1 VVRPISELSVPNFDD
16 QVLYVPDILK
26 IQKIFEQGGYDQ
38 IICSTEMLMGGVALY
53 LKHAF
58 SIPAHFFMHT
68 DWLAFA
74 EQRIQPNPALNDR
87 LRRMLR
93 GFYQAFDGVVTLNQE
108 HQEMLM
114 GPEFDLPDSKV
125 LRSAHWPAE
134 IFTQA
139 RELTPISQRPK
150 RIIYTGRLSPEKGV
164 GDLPKIW
171 QRIVAAHPDAQ
182 LVLAGTG
189 PMEAELKS
197 AMPEAKFTGWLSHE
211 QLIDN
216 YGQSRCQIL
225 PSRFDT
231 FGCVVTEAMSLGVP
245 TFAYDCKGPASI
257 IEDHKT
263 GRLANTADQL
273 ADAICEFLEDDQYQS
288 NMSSNALKSALRWRD
303 SEILNSLLSDIYTN
317 S

>member
-1 VVRPISELSVPNFDD
+1 
-16 QVLYVPDILK
+16 
-26 IQKIFEQGGYDQ
+26 
-38 IICSTEMLMGGVALY
+38 MLMGGVALY

-58 SIPAHFFMHT
+58 SVPAHFFMHT

-74 EQRIQPNPALNDR
+74 EQRIQPNPALHDR
-87 LRRMLR
+87 LRRVLR
-93 GFYQAFDGVVTLNQE
+93 GFYQAFDGIVTLNQE

-114 GPEFDLPDSKV
+114 GPEFDLPEHKV

-139 RELTPISQRPK
+139 RELTPLPQRPK

-171 QRIVAAHPDAQ
+171 QKIVSAHPDAQ

-189 PMEAELKS
+189 PMEAELKA
-197 AMPEAKFTGWLSHE
+197 AMPEAIFTGWLSHE
-211 QLIDN
+211 ELIDN

-263 GRLANTADQL
+263 GKLAKDAEQL
-273 ADAICEFLEDDQYQS
+273 AAAICEYLEDDQYQTT
-288 NMSSNALKSALRWRD
+288 MSSNALDAALRWQD
-303 SEILNSLLSDIYTN
+303 SEVLTSLLSDIYTCR
-317 S
+317 